1 MALEAGAVDV
11 RIGASIDGLRSGLT
25 QATNALRAFELTS
38 QRSLE
43 RALDGS
49 GIAPSVRRGV
59 EQAVGE
65 IRRTLDRGL
74 SDARDSMNRGII
86 DRDEFVRRT
95 QRAGEDAADAMR
107 RSFERL
113 SATGLLPPAV
123 ASRLTEDLSAAARK
137 AGEEA
142 GRQMTDAL
150 AERLEGIGRPL
161 QTIGR
166 RMTLGITAP
175 LVGFGAL
182 ALKASADFERS
193 MNKVQALSGA
203 TGSALND
210 LSQQAQELGRTTQYS
225 ASQAAD
231 GMGFLAMAGF
241 EASQILAAMPSTL
254 QLAAAAQMDLATA
267 ADITSNILTG
277 YALPVEELGRAN
289 DVLVRTFTRSNTSLQ
304 QLGEAMKYVGP
315 LAAGLG
321 IEFEEVA
328 AAIGLFGNAGIQGS
342 MAGTSLRRALSSLSN
357 PTAAVASTINRL
369 GLNVRQADGS
379 MRPLVEILEQ
389 LERAG
394 ADTTDM
400 MVLFGD
406 RGGPAMAALLEQG
419 STALRNF
426 TADLEESGGTAER
439 IAAAQMRGLSG
450 ATLELKSALEGLQI
464 AVTSGGALAGVT
476 GLVRSVAGGVQDM
489 AEMSD
494 NTANWAIAIGAT
506 AAAMGPL
513 AAGIGAVT
521 LATRGLMMTLSV
533 GLGPLIAVGG
543 PIALG
548 LAAISTLFIKAKL
561 DAAAA
566 GEAFVSAMADAAEAG
581 AQFERT
587 QLAALNAAISQ
598 ARVEQQTARETLAV
612 LESRQ
617 ARILESGPFTTGSA
631 KGREYRQ
638 LSEEI
643 ERAGK
648 VAEAAGMRY
657 DSLLERRR
665 ELLTPPADPVDLGT
679 EGAAAAVEADVAKI
693 NAALK
698 TLEDNSAV
706 VTALRAMG
714 LGIDEV
720 GDVMRRAAA
729 EATRAEREFRTA
741 QDALRLLGDD
751 APEGAQE
758 YVESLG
764 RHAADTRAEV
774 EKLAASWRRAMDD
787 MESYQP
793 GVVTP
798 QTLPP
803 NLGRTVAGIEA
814 EFERAMVG
822 IRENFARGLISR
834 SDMDAQGREA
844 AQAFN
849 RALLAHIDSVEL
861 SPRVRADLVA
871 KLKIEAIEDGAGW
884 REFSDAAA
892 VAAMGIVNVADAFGE
907 MDERARRAVTGLSE
921 LARSVGTL
929 QTSGGLFQAANIG
942 PLIGIAG
949 GIAQVIGSALQS
961 DPADQQAIES
971 NTQALDKLRLA
982 VEGWRATAASLDRA
996 MQLATR
1002 LRDDERTRAAI
1013 YNVQYGDQAMRAAG
1027 QRRFEEF
1034 ERWLRSLGLS
1044 LRELDA
1050 LAAEHGLNLYHKS
1063 GRLSVEA
1070 LDQLIESLDLAGAM
1084 LTGFADNVE
1093 GERQRLS
1100 LLDRIEGRTTLEP
1113 LDALDRELS
1122 LLKDAAPE
1130 LFNRFFA
1137 GIDIASEEG
1146 RQQAREAL
1154 RRMFDSFEGDDFAK
1168 WMGELTRDDIL
1179 EFFGNTADGLNK
1191 LEEAA
1196 NSTASSLSNVPP
1208 IFDLALRRRDAMLGD
1223 FGLGSDIRFPQPP
1236 DLQPV
1241 QDTFDRLTV
1250 ASGAVDS
1257 FTDSLES
1264 AWERITRFGD
1274 AFRGGATDWHLPTP
1288 VREYEERLQTL
1299 QVNIHNPPA
1308 GMDVR
1313 EVTRQVTK
1321 GIVENLQRGG
1331 ASELSVALRM
1341 P

>member
-25 QATNALRAFELTS
+25 QATNALRAFESTS

-95 QRAGEDAADAMR
+95 QRAGEDAASALK
-107 RSFERL
+107 RSFDQL
-113 SATGLLPPAV
+113 AATGLLPPAV

-142 GRQMTDAL
+142 GRQMTEAL

-166 RMTLGITAP
+166 RMTLGVTAP

-182 ALKASADFERS
+182 SLKVAADFERS

-241 EASQILAAMPSTL
+241 DAQQILAAMPSTL
-254 QLAAAAQMDLATA
+254 QLAAAAQMDLASA

-342 MAGTSLRRALSSLSN
+342 MAGTSLRRALSNLSN
-357 PTAAVASTINRL
+357 PTAQVAATLTRL
-369 GLNVRQADGS
+369 GVSVQDSTGA
-379 MRPLVEILEQ
+379 MRPLVEIIEQ
-389 LERAG
+389 LEKSG

-400 MVLFGD
+400 MILFGD

-426 TADLEESGGTAER
+426 TADLEESGGVAER
-439 IAAAQMRGLSG
+439 IAEAQMRGLSG

-494 NTANWAIAIGAT
+494 NTANWMIALGGGLAVI
-506 AAAMGPL
+506 GPL
-513 AAGIGAVT
+513 TAGVGGLALAV
-521 LATRGLMMTLSV
+521 RGLSLA
-533 GLGPLIAVGG
+533 LGTGMLPLIAVGG

-548 LAAISTLFIKAKL
+548 IAGLSTLFIKAKL

-566 GEAFVSAMADAAEAG
+566 GEAFRNAMVDAAEAG
-581 AQFERT
+581 AAFERA
-587 QLAALNAAISQ
+587 QLASLNAAINQ
-598 ARVEQQTARETLAV
+598 ARVNLQSIREQMALTEAKVGANLQQRHAGVGAEDTRLRKE
-612 LESRQ
+612 LERLGRQ
-617 ARILESGPFTTGSA
+617 AEIAEA
-631 KGREYRQ
+631 KLAGLVERQRELLRPVDASP
-638 LSEEI
+638 LRPDAPEGAAEEI
-643 ERAGK
+643 EAT
-648 VAEAAGMRY
+648 VAQ
-657 DSLLERRR
+657 
-665 ELLTPPADPVDLGT
+665 
-679 EGAAAAVEADVAKI
+679 I

-698 TLEDNSAV
+698 TLEDNAAA
-706 VTALRAMG
+706 VTALRRLG
-714 LGIDEV
+714 LGIDDV
-720 GDVMRRAAA
+720 GDVLRRSAAA
-729 EATRAEREFRTA
+729 AVKAEGEYQA
-741 QDALRLLGDD
+741 ALDALRLLGDD
-751 APEGAQE
+751 APEGAVE
-758 YVESLG
+758 YAESLG
-764 RHAADTRAEV
+764 RQSANAREEV
-774 EKLAASWRRAMDD
+774 ERLAASWRRAMDD

-798 QTLPP
+798 QILPP

-921 LARSVGTL
+921 LARSVGSL
-929 QTSGGLFQAANIG
+929 QMGGGLMQAANIG

-949 GIAQVIGSALQS
+949 GIAQVIGSALQGNT
-961 DPADQQAIES
+961 ADQQAIES

-996 MQLATR
+996 MQVATR

-1027 QRRFEEF
+1027 QRGFEEF

-1044 LRELDA
+1044 MRELDA
-1050 LAAEHGLNLYHKS
+1050 IAEEYGIEIYHKS
-1063 GRLSVEA
+1063 GRLHREGLGQLVEA
-1070 LDQLIESLDLAGAM
+1070 LGYAGAM

-1122 LLKDAAPE
+1122 LLADAAPD
-1130 LFNRFFA
+1130 LFGRFFA
-1137 GIDIASEEG
+1137 GIDLASEEG

-1179 EFFGNTADGLNK
+1179 EFFTNTADGLNK

-1196 NSTASSLSNVPP
+1196 NSTAASLSNVPP
-1208 IFDLALRRRDAMLGD
+1208 IFDLALRRRDAMLGGI
-1223 FGLGSDIRFPQPP
+1223 GLGSDISIPQPP

-1241 QDTFDRLTV
+1241 QDTFDRLSV

-1274 AFRGGATDWHLPTP
+1274 AFRGGATDWHVPTP

-1308 GMDVR
+1308 GMDVK
-1313 EVTRQVTK
+1313 EVTRQVTR

-1331 ASELSVALRM
+1331 ANELTVALRSA